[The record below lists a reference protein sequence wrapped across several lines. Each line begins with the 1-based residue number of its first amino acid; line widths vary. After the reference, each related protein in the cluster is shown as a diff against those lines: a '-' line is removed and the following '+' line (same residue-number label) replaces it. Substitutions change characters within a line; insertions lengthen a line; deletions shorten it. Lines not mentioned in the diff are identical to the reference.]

1 MTKFIKKSYDN
12 NTSIIILLICFSTK
26 INNESWDIYNQTK
39 HLSIVYL
46 LSVGGLQVSFLKLF
60 IQKIIRN
67 KKASNIMNLILI
79 SFYCYLLSFASG
91 ILRVLLCLIIS
102 ISFRKWVKNKY
113 DILALSGMVTMFIE
127 PSCVFNYGFCLSYL
141 CTYFVIWIY
150 EFNLPHV
157 LFELLL
163 INVGCI
169 IISIPFVSKMEGI
182 VSLSA
187 IIFAI
192 GFNYIFMG
200 LYLWYILTFYMIFLK
215 TIHEFLANNLIFII
229 YSIYAINVE
238 IKINKFNNLIV
249 SCFYLFIHFLLS
261 LIDKKVKINMKF

>member
-102 ISFRKWVKNKY
+102 ISFRK
-113 DILALSGMVTMFIE
+113 
-127 PSCVFNYGFCLSYL
+127 
-141 CTYFVIWIY
+141 
-150 EFNLPHV
+150 
-157 LFELLL
+157 
-163 INVGCI
+163 
-169 IISIPFVSKMEGI
+169 
-182 VSLSA
+182 
-187 IIFAI
+187 
-192 GFNYIFMG
+192 
-200 LYLWYILTFYMIFLK
+200 
-215 TIHEFLANNLIFII
+215 
-229 YSIYAINVE
+229 
-238 IKINKFNNLIV
+238 
-249 SCFYLFIHFLLS
+249 
-261 LIDKKVKINMKF
+261 